1 MSDQL
6 IELNH
11 PRFHRMIE
19 LNSDSFIQEGLDVSL
34 EDVVENMDE
43 SFSTCF
49 FRYIDSEEMTDVEIY
64 KKVA

>member
-1 MSDQL
+1 
-6 IELNH
+6 
-11 PRFHRMIE
+11 MIE
-19 LNSDSFIQEGLDVSL
+19 LNSNSFIQESLDISL